1 MDQELSDAEM
11 NTFMQLELF
20 SVQIIG
26 VMPAQGTDAKS
37 RSNVMTSL
45 GERAND
51 TDKITHVTVIARGSL
66 LISCY
71 PDKSS

>member
-1 MDQELSDAEM
+1 
-11 NTFMQLELF
+11 
-20 SVQIIG
+20 
-26 VMPAQGTDAKS
+26 MPAQGTDAKS